1 MKADKTKIIGGA
13 LVVAG
18 IGIAGYFGY
27 KLYGEYKSKQSASS
41 LGALTD
47 GYSDHNAKK
56 ASAYWLRQRELFLE
70 QKRLRAMGL

>member
-1 MKADKTKIIGGA
+1 MKADKTKILGGT

-27 KLYGEYKSKQSASS
+27 KLYSEYKAKQVGTS

-47 GYSDHNAKK
+47 GQPDHNAKI
-56 ASAYWLRQRELFLE
+56 ASAYWLRQRELFIE